1 MKTRA
6 LNNSPG
12 IDTLPLMLEGKQ
24 ADFVFK
30 RMRDIHPGK
39 KDKDHKPHRHEF
51 YSIIWVTSGKGT
63 HQVDFK
69 TYPALPGTVF
79 FISPEQVHQL
89 NMDGRHDGAV
99 LLFTT
104 NFLEQFSTGTNWLR
118 QSGFF
123 FRCDDVTPLLLN
135 QSTESQLKDCIKQ
148 IELEFQQKQDGYLD
162 VIGALLKIFLLQCQ
176 RQSNEQAP
184 IHTERHRSASA
195 LVKKFKNLLDE
206 KYAQWHMVSNY
217 AAGMNITPNYL
228 NEILN
233 AETGRNAKDM
243 ILSRIMLEAKRYAIH
258 SEISVKELAFKLGFE
273 DPAHFSKLFKQ
284 MENQGFTE
292 FRTLIRKKYS

>member
-1 MKTRA
+1 MKTRT
-6 LNNSPG
+6 LNNTMG
-12 IDTLPLMLEGKQ
+12 IDTLPLMLDGKQ

-30 RMRDIHPGK
+30 RMRDIRPGE

-69 TYPALPGTVF
+69 TYPAVPGTVF

-104 NFLEQFSTGTNWLR
+104 NFLEQFSSGTSWLR

-123 FRCDDVTPLLLN
+123 FRCDDVTPLQLDK
-135 QSTESQLKDCIKQ
+135 STEPLLQDTIKQ
-148 IELEFQQKQDGYLD
+148 IEREFEQKQDGYLD
-162 VIGALLKIFLLQCQ
+162 VIGAQLKVFLLQCQ
-176 RQSNEQAP
+176 RQANQQAP

-243 ILSRIMLEAKRYAIH
+243 ILSRIMLEAKRHAIH